1 MLVAS
6 TDHDDVFAFQSKV
19 ARVDIG
25 GEKLGESSE
34 VRPVVNVWPSRA
46 YNPSSQF
53 FPPSPEWNSR
63 FAAWIM
69 IRVCGIDS
77 WKRLK
82 YREGGIVSRVTK
94 SDNYDQLLDRA
105 LAGITTPGTTG
116 ERFELPIASVSVIG
130 ARTIVHNFADV
141 ADRLN
146 RDPLHILKYL
156 AKEMATA
163 GSFEG
168 GKGYF
173 QGKFSRDTINRLV
186 GAYSNRFVICPV
198 CHRPDTRVERRD
210 RLSFLVCEACGA
222 RSSILTT

>member
-1 MLVAS
+1 M
-6 TDHDDVFAFQSKV
+6 
-19 ARVDIG
+19 
-25 GEKLGESSE
+25 
-34 VRPVVNVWPSRA
+34 
-46 YNPSSQF
+46 
-53 FPPSPEWNSR
+53 
-63 FAAWIM
+63 
-69 IRVCGIDS
+69 
-77 WKRLK
+77 
-82 YREGGIVSRVTK
+82 
-94 SDNYDQLLDRA
+94 
-105 LAGITTPGTTG
+105 
-116 ERFELPIASVSVIG
+116 IG

-173 QGKFSRDTINRLV
+173 QGKFSRETINRLV

>member
-1 MLVAS
+1 MAI
-6 TDHDDVFAFQSKV
+6 HSKQPTFP
-19 ARVDIG
+19 A
-25 GEKLGESSE
+25 
-34 VRPVVNVWPSRA
+34 
-46 YNPSSQF
+46 
-53 FPPSPEWNSR
+53 FPPFLEWNSR
-63 FAAWIM
+63 FAVWIV
-69 IRVCGIDS
+69 IRVCGTGS

-82 YREGGIVSRVTK
+82 YSERRIVLKVTPT
-94 SDNYDQLLDRA
+94 DNYDQLLDRA
-105 LAGITTPGTTG
+105 MAGITKPGSTG

-141 ADRLN
+141 ADRLD
-146 RDPLHILKYL
+146 RDPLQILKYL

-173 QGKFSRDTINRLV
+173 QGKFSRETINRLI

>member
-1 MLVAS
+1 M
-6 TDHDDVFAFQSKV
+6 K
-19 ARVDIG
+19 
-25 GEKLGESSE
+25 
-34 VRPVVNVWPSRA
+34 
-46 YNPSSQF
+46 Y
-53 FPPSPEWNSR
+53 PEGR
-63 FAAWIM
+63 IM
-69 IRVCGIDS
+69 G
-77 WKRLK
+77 
-82 YREGGIVSRVTK
+82 RVTE

-105 LAGITTPGTTG
+105 LAGITKPGTTG

-141 ADRLN
+141 ADRLD
-146 RDPLHILKYL
+146 RDPLQILKYL

-173 QGKFSRDTINRLV
+173 QGKFSRETINRLI

>member
-1 MLVAS
+1 MTYGHAEQTTHLAS
-6 TDHDDVFAFQSKV
+6 LFHPFQNG
-19 ARVDIG
+19 IWG
-25 GEKLGESSE
+25 FIFW
-34 VRPVVNVWPSRA
+34 VV
-46 YNPSSQF
+46 
-53 FPPSPEWNSR
+53 
-63 FAAWIM
+63 
-69 IRVCGIDS
+69 IRVCGMNA

-82 YREGGIVSRVTK
+82 YPEGRIVSRVTK

-105 LAGITTPGTTG
+105 LAGITKPGSTG

-173 QGKFSRDTINRLV
+173 QGKFSRETINRLV